1 VAQLLGAV
9 TALLTNAISFLV
21 SAACLLGARARTPAQ
36 LLPPRPAAGRR
47 LTLRQEM
54 AEGLLL
60 VARDSFLRQL
70 SIPTARHQT

>member
-1 VAQLLGAV
+1 VAQKAARQGRGSHRHRGLGGLLGQRSRV
-9 TALLTNAISFLV
+9 P
-21 SAACLLGARARTPAQ
+21 TPTQ

-70 SIPTARHQT
+70 SIPAARHQT